1 MLTQIRCDLNWPGR
15 RRRRSTDVQMSTD
28 NDELPTFMIR
38 SHETIEIDRPTDR
51 SHACHHPSIAQASS
65 ASASASATGQHSYVW
80 QQDDNLNGGL
90 LITTRCHQKQINSIG
105 LVRYVWRSRPT
116 WKQTDSPKQATVT
129 DRAVA
134 VAVAVNALAALE
146 RLCWVTVLDATCDTA

>member
-1 MLTQIRCDLNWPGR
+1 MLTQIRCDLNWPG
-15 RRRRSTDVQMSTD
+15 RRRSTDVQMSTD

-51 SHACHHPSIAQASS
+51 SHACHHPSTAQSS
-65 ASASASATGQHSYVW
+65 SASATGQHSYVW
-80 QQDDNLNGGL
+80 QQDDNLNGVL
-90 LITTRCHQKQINSIG
+90 VITTRCHQKQINSIR

-134 VAVAVNALAALE
+134 VAVALNALAALE
-146 RLCWVTVLDATCDTA
+146 RLCRVTVLDASCDTA